1 MAACVN
7 KSSSSSSSN
16 TATASPSVDR
26 SCSNSPS
33 TNSSKKAAHS
43 NSHLQLRKEEG
54 GENTSILEEPPQL
67 SPVDKS
73 REHSRGSSPLRNS
86 LHNTNPQSME
96 TCFSSFDRD
105 GDGFLN
111 YAEFVVL
118 CRALFRNERD
128 KPYPVEPKRLR
139 DMFDTFDINKD
150 GLIDINEFE
159 LCWQKWIRKIVR
171 PVCCLVVVDVQN
183 DFISGSLAIS
193 NCPAKHNGEE
203 VVEPIN
209 RLLDTVEFDC
219 VYYTLDWHPDNHV
232 SFYDNIHL
240 RKLHGS
246 SSVKTGEE
254 ASLFDTVVFEGP
266 PVMEQKLWPRHCVQ
280 NTWGAKIHENI
291 KIVEGSPFIYKG
303 TNPEVDSYSA
313 FFDNYKL
320 SKTALDTELM
330 NKGVTDVFVCG
341 IAYDVCV
348 GKTALHAIE
357 LGYRTIIVDD
367 GCRGITLEDIVNTKQ
382 EVEDGWGAVVQSDE
396 VKPMVQGRDRRPQ
409 LGYKLAMEL
418 RKQIKRIEE
427 ENHI

>member
-1 MAACVN
+1 MVGNFPQVKTHVHLHAGFLSSSLQMKWESERVWSVIACVN
-7 KSSSSSSSN
+7 ESSSSSTSTTSSSPHSS
-16 TATASPSVDR
+16 ASVKVVPSKNSTTHPQNITVDGDED
-26 SCSNSPS
+26 NPS
-33 TNSSKKAAHS
+33 S
-43 NSHLQLRKEEG
+43 Q
-54 GENTSILEEPPQL
+54 PPQL
-67 SPVDKS
+67 SPLS
-73 REHSRGSSPLRNS
+73 REASRGSSPLRNS
-86 LHNTNPQSME
+86 LHATNPQSME

-183 DFISGSLAIS
+183 DFITGSLAIS

-203 VVEPIN
+203 VVDANKSVVGYEN
-209 RLLDTVEFDC
+209 SNGT
-219 VYYTLDWHPDNHV
+219 
-232 SFYDNIHL
+232 
-240 RKLHGS
+240 
-246 SSVKTGEE
+246 SSVKKGKK
-254 ASLFDTVVFEGP
+254 ARLFDTVVFERAAGHGAE
-266 PVMEQKLWPRHCVQ
+266 VVGICVPEYV
-280 NTWGAKIHENI
+280 GAKIHENI

-341 IAYDVCV
+341 SA
-348 GKTALHAIE
+348 
-357 LGYRTIIVDD
+357 
-367 GCRGITLEDIVNTKQ
+367 
-382 EVEDGWGAVVQSDE
+382 
-396 VKPMVQGRDRRPQ
+396 
-409 LGYKLAMEL
+409 
-418 RKQIKRIEE
+418 
-427 ENHI
+427 